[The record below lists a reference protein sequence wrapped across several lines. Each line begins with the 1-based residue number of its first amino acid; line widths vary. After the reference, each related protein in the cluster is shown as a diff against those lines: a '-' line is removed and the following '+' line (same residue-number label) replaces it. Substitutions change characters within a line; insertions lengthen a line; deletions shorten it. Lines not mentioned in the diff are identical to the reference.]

1 MASSDNKGMQ
11 FFITTL
17 VFLLIFFG
25 FYYFITNRD
34 KKGETTNADFEAAYI
49 NDGAAF
55 ISGIKAEN
63 PKKIAVAERI
73 AFSNAAGDGV
83 YYIDNY
89 AKLKYYDIATGDSRD
104 VFINVGAFTVSP
116 SGELIAVT
124 ERGES
129 GRLKVITPAGETV
142 ADLGTGEKPSWFI
155 EGQRLAFIAGTT
167 VFDAAGGDW
176 NARPLY
182 AGNPTDIAVSPDE
195 KTILVCER
203 DDAGSRLAL
212 LNIATKG
219 VSEIKK
225 AAADEAAE
233 GPAPLGF
240 SGPNWLDK
248 TNEALFI
255 YNDAKGGRVY
265 RYNADTGEVA
275 GVVEEPGP
283 IYSLAVSSKGDRAAY
298 FYIVSANLPKFTEK
312 VDGKDVPMVFGP
324 ADMTQAYIEDLYKR
338 GKDGEIGGEKLNN
351 LNTRRLLDGD
361 VIRIVDLTKGTYWPL
376 GSGQYP
382 VLR

>member
-1 MASSDNKGMQ
+1 MASSQNKSTQ
-11 FFITTL
+11 FIITTV
-17 VFLLIFFG
+17 VFLVLFFG
-25 FYYFITNRD
+25 FYYFISSKD
-34 KKGETTNADFEAAYI
+34 KKGETTNAEFEAAYV
-49 NDGAAF
+49 NDGAAY

-63 PKKIAVAERI
+63 PKKIAVADRV

-89 AKLKYYDIATGDSRD
+89 AKLKYYDIATGDSKD
-104 VFINVGAFTVSP
+104 VFINVGSFSVSP

-155 EGQRLAFIAGTT
+155 EGQRLAFIAGTK
-167 VFDAAGGDW
+167 VFDASGGDW

-182 AGNPTDIAVSPDE
+182 AGNPTDIAVSPDG
-195 KTILVCER
+195 KTILICER
-203 DDAGSRLAL
+203 DDAGSRLVL
-212 LNIATKG
+212 LTIATK
-219 VSEIKK
+219 VVAEIKK
-225 AAADEAAE
+225 AATDEAAV
-233 GPAPLGF
+233 GTAPLGF
-240 SGPNWLDK
+240 SGPRWLDE

-255 YNDAKGGRVY
+255 YNDAKGGRIY
-265 RYNADTGEVA
+265 RFNADTGEVA

-298 FYIVSANLPKFTEK
+298 FYIVNANLPKFTEK
-312 VDGKDVPMVFGP
+312 VDGKEVSMVFGP
-324 ADMTQAYIEDLYKR
+324 EEMTQAYIEDLYKR
-338 GKDGEIGGEKLNN
+338 GKEGEIGGEKLNN
-351 LNTRRLLDGD
+351 LNTRKLLDGD